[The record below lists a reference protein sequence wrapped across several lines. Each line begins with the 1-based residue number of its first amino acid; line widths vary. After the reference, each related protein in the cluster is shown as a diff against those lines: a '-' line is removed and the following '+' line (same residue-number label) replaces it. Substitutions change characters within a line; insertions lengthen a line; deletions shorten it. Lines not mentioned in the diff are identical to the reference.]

1 MRWIYRVERKLGRNF
16 GVSNIM
22 LYITATM
29 LAFYVTWLIIMPGLY
44 ELISFNRWLI
54 LDGEVWRAITFLLIP
69 YNIGSPFFVLLSLF
83 IAYRIGTS
91 LEQLWGKTLFNMYL
105 FFGAVGAIIAGFIA
119 GFATNYYL
127 FLSIILAFCYINP
140 NATFLLFFILP
151 IKAKHIA
158 FINWALYIWS
168 FIQASLRGDL
178 RDQMAIIF
186 SLINFFLFFGPNVWR
201 TMRQNYNT
209 LRRRREYMKSWGDQ
223 NPWR

>member
-1 MRWIYRVERKLGRNF
+1 MRWIYRLERKLGRNF
-16 GVSNIM
+16 GVNNIM
-22 LYITATM
+22 LFITATM
-29 LAFYVTWLIIMPGLY
+29 LAFYMVWLIIMPGLF

-54 LDGEVWRAITFLLIP
+54 LDGEFWRAVTFLLIP
-69 YNIGSPFFVLLSLF
+69 YNTTGSPIFVLLFLF

-119 GFATNYYL
+119 GFATNYYI
-127 FLSIILAFCYINP
+127 FLSLILAFCYINP

-158 FINWALYIWS
+158 IINWVLYIWS
-168 FIQASLRGDL
+168 FIQGNFSTRL
-178 RDQMAIIF
+178 AIIF
-186 SLINFFLFFGPNVWR
+186 SLLNFFLFFGPNIWR

-209 LRRRREYMKSWGDQ
+209 VRRRRQYQKSWGDQ